1 MNGEYEDKFPQARAM
16 YLYMMAH
23 PGKKLNF
30 MGNEFGQLRE
40 WDESRE
46 QDWDILKY
54 PLHDAFH
61 CYMIELNRIGQENDA
76 FWHDYDPENFKW
88 LDCHSGRTLYL
99 CDQKKREKI
108 RTLSRYSTSQTKNRK
123 ITNWIPKKKE
133 NSV

>member
-1 MNGEYEDKFPQARAM
+1 
-16 YLYMMAH
+16 
-23 PGKKLNF
+23 

-61 CYMIELNRIGQENDA
+61 RYMIELNRIGQENDA

-88 LDCHSGRTLYL
+88 LDCHQEERCIYAI
-99 CDQKKREKI
+99 KRKGKNKN
-108 RTLSRYSTSQTKNRK
+108 LSSYSPFIFWRIVAFPCTTS
-123 ITNWIPKKKE
+123 
-133 NSV
+133 S